1 MNAKT
6 DEEARSGGDARKGR
20 VVLVGAGPGDPE
32 LITERGAR
40 ALAEADA
47 VLYDALVHPLLLER
61 CKSSAEKIFVGKRA
75 GAPSERQARISARLV
90 ELALEGKD
98 VVRLK
103 GGDPFLFGRA
113 VEELDA
119 LVHAGIDF
127 EVVPGVPSP
136 LAVAAY
142 AGIPLT
148 DREVSSSIG
157 FVTATEADDKDASSH
172 DWSKLATAT
181 ETLVVFMGMRRIE
194 RIMALLV
201 EHGRDP
207 KTPVAVVEW
216 ASMPR
221 QRVVVGDVSTIA
233 GLARAEGIGL
243 PAITIVGEVVKKRAA
258 FRWYENKPL
267 FGKRVLVLRAEEQ
280 AGAFASKLRDEA
292 AEPVLLPV
300 IRIDDPKSVAALD
313 EAAGR
318 AATYD
323 WVVFTSANGVD
334 RFFGALDRI
343 GRDGRAFGKARVCAI
358 GPATEKALRAHGILA
373 DLVPDEYRGEAV
385 ADAILANTAVPERS
399 RVLIPRAAV
408 AREILPE
415 RLAAAGMHVDVVA
428 AYETHSA
435 SAEELGE
442 ARVHGAVAG
451 VDIACFTA
459 PSTVSALLA
468 VVPDFLSRKDVT
480 IASIGPITAQEL
492 ERRGRRADIIARDYT
507 TTGLVRALEEHFK
520 EPPK

>member
-1 MNAKT
+1 MNAKI
-6 DEEARSGGDARKGR
+6 EEDAPASEAVRKGR

-61 CKSSAEKIFVGKRA
+61 CKPSAEKFFVGKRA

-119 LVHAGIDF
+119 LVHAGINF
-127 EVVPGVPSP
+127 EVIPGVPSP

-157 FVTATEADDKDASSH
+157 FVTATEADDKEGSSH

-181 ETLVVFMGMRRIE
+181 ETLVVFMGTRRMA
-194 RIMALLV
+194 RVMALLI

-233 GLARAEGIGL
+233 DLARAENIGL
-243 PAITIVGEVVKKRAA
+243 PALTIVGEVVKKRHAL
-258 FRWYENKPL
+258 RWYENKPL
-267 FGKRVLVLRAEEQ
+267 FGKRALVLRAEEQ
-280 AGAFASKLRDEA
+280 AGALASKLRDAA

-300 IRIDDPKSVAALD
+300 IRIDDPKDVGALD
-313 EAAGR
+313 DAAGR

-323 WVVFTSANGVD
+323 WVVFTSANGVE

-358 GPATEKALRAHGILA
+358 GPATAKALRGRGIAA

-385 ADAILANTAVPERS
+385 ADAILVEHG
-399 RVLIPRAAV
+399 RAGS
-408 AREILPE
+408 ISCS
-415 RLAAAGMHVDVVA
+415 
-428 AYETHSA
+428 HSA
-435 SAEELGE
+435 SGGRE
-442 ARVHGAVAG
+442 RDPPGA
-451 VDIACFTA
+451 T
-459 PSTVSALLA
+459 
-468 VVPDFLSRKDVT
+468 R
-480 IASIGPITAQEL
+480 
-492 ERRGRRADIIARDYT
+492 RRGDARRRRRR
-507 TTGLVRALEEHFK
+507 VRNTRRIGRGTR
-520 EPPK
+520 